1 MFIVLIPISKFH
13 FIGVFHLL
21 QVELGVVSLGLNN
34 TLVCDQGFLGGS
46 DGKEST

>member
-1 MFIVLIPISKFH
+1 MIINGLFQFNYANITMFIALIQISKFL

-34 TLVCDQGFLGGS
+34 TL
-46 DGKEST
+46 